1 MKINNKSP
9 KLTFTRCSNKALVFL
24 FTTLAMSTDSLAEI
38 IQIEFTQFD
47 TYSIEVAHIGVGDT
61 VEWLPTNKG
70 HNVEFLAGPD
80 MSAMP
85 AKSIMDEPHSILFE
99 QSGVYLYGCTPHAN
113 IGMLGLI
120 VVGKDFHNLEN
131 INGVELSK
139 VGQSVLRKLIQK
151 AKSG

>member
-1 MKINNKSP
+1 MTYIRRR
-9 KLTFTRCSNKALVFL
+9 LKALVIL
-24 FTTLAMSTDSLAEI
+24 FATLAMPTDSLAEV

-47 TYSIEVAHIGVGDT
+47 TYSMEVIHIEVGDT

-80 MSAMP
+80 MAALP
-85 AKSIMDEPHSILFE
+85 ARSIINEPRSILFKKP
-99 QSGVYLYGCTPHAN
+99 GVYLYGCTPHSN

-131 INGVELSK
+131 IRGVELSK
-139 VGQSVLRKLIQK
+139 VSKSVLKKLIKK
-151 AKSG
+151 AESG